1 MRTLLISALLLASGL
16 ASAQQINGY
25 RYWYDDNTASATTTP
40 VSATNELV
48 LNTDL
53 PTVDMAPG
61 HHRISMQVRD
71 SDGNWSVPR
80 TSIFVRTSGLVNGYR
95 YWLNDDPTTLVTA
108 AVTPTATL
116 NLANDLAMG
125 NLTRNFN
132 WVTFQFKEADG
143 RYSVPKTQAFVRG
156 TGAVNGYEY
165 WINDAIASSTT
176 GTIGPNNVVD
186 LIADL
191 PTGTPAGPHFF
202 TIRFSGTN
210 GTWSVPLTT
219 QFNNFVSIDELPGI
233 SDLLLF
239 PNPVSSELGLRL
251 STDDVR
257 TLNLQV
263 LDVSGAAVRDLST
276 WSVSGTT
283 YRNWDISD
291 LASGSYLLRVS
302 DGDGTWTTR
311 FVKQ

>member
-25 RYWYDDNTASATTTP
+25 RYWYDDNTASATTIP
-40 VSATNELV
+40 VSATDELV
-48 LNTDL
+48 LNTAL
-53 PTVDMAPG
+53 PTGSITPG
-61 HHRISMQVRD
+61 HHRITMQVRD
-71 SDGNWSVPR
+71 SNGNWSAPR
-80 TSIFVRTSGLVNGYR
+80 TNIFVRTSGMVNGYR

-108 AVTPTATL
+108 AVTPTATI

-156 TGAVNGYEY
+156 TGEVNGYEY
-165 WINDAIASSTT
+165 WIDDAIASSTT
-176 GTIGPNNVVD
+176 GVIGSSTIVD

-191 PTGTPAGPHFF
+191 PVPAPWGNHTF
-202 TIRFSGTN
+202 TIRFSSTN

-219 QFNNFVSIDELPGI
+219 EYYFFTAIDELPGI
-233 SDLLLF
+233 TDLVLF
-239 PNPVSSELGLRL
+239 PNPVSEELGMRL
-251 STDDVR
+251 NTDAAR
-257 TLNLQV
+257 TLNMQV
-263 LDVSGAAVRDLST
+263 LDISGAMVQDLSS
-276 WSVSGTT
+276 WSVRGSS

-291 LASGSYLLRVS
+291 LANGSYVLRMS
-302 DGDGTWTTR
+302 DGSGTWSTR
-311 FVKQ
+311 FVKR

>member
-25 RYWYDDNTASATTTP
+25 RYWYDDNTASATTIP
-40 VSATNELV
+40 VSATDELV
-48 LNTDL
+48 LNTAL
-53 PTVDMAPG
+53 PTGSITPG
-61 HHRISMQVRD
+61 HHRITMQVRD
-71 SDGNWSVPR
+71 SNGNWSAPR
-80 TSIFVRTSGLVNGYR
+80 TNIFVRTSGMVNGYR

-108 AVTPTATL
+108 AVTPTATI

-156 TGAVNGYEY
+156 TGEVNGYEY
-165 WINDAIASSTT
+165 WIDDAIASSTT
-176 GTIGPNNVVD
+176 GVIGSSTIVD

-191 PTGTPAGPHFF
+191 PVPAPWGNHTF
-202 TIRFSGTN
+202 TIRFSSTN

-219 QFNNFVSIDELPGI
+219 EYYFFTAIDELPGI
-233 SDLLLF
+233 TDLVLF
-239 PNPVSSELGLRL
+239 PNPVSEELGMRL
-251 STDDVR
+251 NTDAAR
-257 TLNLQV
+257 TLNMQV
-263 LDVSGAAVRDLST
+263 LDISGAMVQDLSS
-276 WSVSGTT
+276 WSVRGSS

-291 LASGSYLLRVS
+291 LASGSYVLRMS
-302 DGDGTWTTR
+302 DGSGTWSTR
-311 FVKQ
+311 FVKR